1 MTHALDGRIPL
12 GEPTSGAGGTA
23 RRTWRRHARTVLI
36 GITEHP
42 YVITLALVGL
52 LTVLGINGADWP
64 AQIFRAWL
72 VRDHGAVLWNNQW
85 YGGHL
90 LPGYSVIT
98 PVLAGGIGTRL
109 LTAISCVAAAWAFSR
124 LRLGRGDLARRVGSC
139 WFAVI
144 VSIEYLIGR
153 TPFVLGVAA
162 GLMAILAA
170 RTGHRAWAAVAAG
183 FCGLASP
190 LAAAFLLMIALAWVP
205 SERVWATRF
214 SLSPAVL
221 GLVMSLVFPGG
232 GDFAFPLWRFAA
244 ILGFAG
250 VGLALLPRTEVSAR
264 RFLWLYALSS
274 TVLFLIPSAVGGNV
288 ARLGELCAGPL
299 MAVVLLSLGRRRL
312 VVLLAVPLLAWQ
324 FSSAGKA
331 VAFNNQDSTGK
342 NSAYYVG
349 MLDFLE
355 RANLPVGRIEIP
367 FTRGHWETVY
377 VAEHMPLARGWE
389 RQLDRA
395 HNSVLYGPGLD
406 EAQYHAWVRETGV
419 RFIALPDVP
428 LDPSAKREAEILRA
442 GADWLVPV
450 WSDPHWVIWEVADPV
465 PLLDGPGQLVDI
477 TPSGFTLLA
486 QQAGTF
492 TVRIHRTSWFVAN
505 KPNTSIGET
514 EDGWTEVTVTEPG
527 EVTIT
532 AKASAVLP

>member
-12 GEPTSGAGGTA
+12 GGPEAGAAGST
-23 RRTWRRHARTVLI
+23 RRAWRRHARTALVAVA
-36 GITEHP
+36 EHP
-42 YVITLALVGL
+42 YVITLTLVGL
-52 LTVLGINGADWP
+52 LAVMGINGADWP

-98 PVLAGGIGTRL
+98 PILAGGIGTRM
-109 LTAISCVAAAWAFSR
+109 LTAISCVTAAWAFSR
-124 LRLGRGDLARRVGSC
+124 LRLGRGNLARRVGSC

-144 VSIEYLIGR
+144 VSVEYLIGR

-162 GLMAILAA
+162 ALLAILAA
-170 RTGHRAWAAVAAG
+170 RSGHRAWAAVAAG

-190 LAAAFLLMIALAWVP
+190 LAAAFLLMIALAWVHE
-205 SERVWATRF
+205 ERVWATRF
-214 SLSPAVL
+214 SLSPAVV
-221 GLVMSLVFPGG
+221 GLVMSLAFPGG
-232 GDFAFPLWRFAA
+232 GDFSFPVWRLGA

-250 VGLALLPRTEVSAR
+250 VGLALVPRTELTAR
-264 RFLWLYALSS
+264 RFLWLYAISA
-274 TVLFLIPSAVGGNV
+274 TMLFLIPSAVGGNV
-288 ARLGELCAGPL
+288 ARLGELTAGPM

-312 VVLLAVPLLAWQ
+312 VVLLAIPLLAWQ

-331 VAFNNQDSTGK
+331 VAYNNGDSTGK
-342 NSAYYVG
+342 KPEYYTG
-349 MLDFLE
+349 MLEFLDH
-355 RANLPVGRIEIP
+355 ANLPVGRIEIP
-367 FTRGHWETVY
+367 FTRGHWETVF
-377 VAEHMPLARGWE
+377 VAEQMPLARGWE

-395 HNSVLYGPGLD
+395 HNQVLYGDLS
-406 EAQYHAWVRETGV
+406 EAEYHTWVRDTGV

-428 LDPSAKREAEILRA
+428 LDPSAKHEAEILRA

-492 TVRIHRTSWFVAN
+492 TVRIHRTNWFVAD
-505 KPNTSIGET
+505 KPNTGISESK
-514 EDGWTEVTVTEPG
+514 DGWTEVTVTEPG